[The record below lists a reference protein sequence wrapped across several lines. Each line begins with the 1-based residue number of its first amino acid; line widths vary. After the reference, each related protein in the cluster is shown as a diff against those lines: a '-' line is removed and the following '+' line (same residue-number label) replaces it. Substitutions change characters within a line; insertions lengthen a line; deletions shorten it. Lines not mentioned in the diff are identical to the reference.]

1 MHSACFF
8 QSPQIFAPL
17 QTAKYWTETFA
28 AEKKSS
34 NDEKAALLGGIAEE
48 VGIKNDWGDDF
59 LRRSLGIECT
69 VPRKKLKFPKKS

>member
-1 MHSACFF
+1 M
-8 QSPQIFAPL
+8 QSVLFSFPPSITSQPAPL

-48 VGIKNDWGDDF
+48 VGNRTTGGMI
-59 LRRSLGIECT
+59 S
-69 VPRKKLKFPKKS
+69 